1 MVQIITIP
9 TDREPV
15 MLLETGRIG
24 PWAQSHGWVYEGY
37 GNESDHV
44 INIGIGGAGKSLDVL
59 DFDCHGSPTSFDHTY
74 QASLPGFARGLSQ
87 LPGFSSNTV
96 IYLDACNTGLTS
108 EFGGPIA
115 QEMANAAGCTVYGS
129 KGYLRGTFA
138 EGNEIC
144 YASLG
149 SGVGAYPGSRDAS
162 ARNVWIAFS
171 PVRPPAAPG
180 MAPTGRRRSLMAM
193 ASTINFG
200 DGSSELVTN
209 EIIDV
214 INSAF
219 ANDPVDF
226 PSLRMAPDITLNY
239 VHGNDVQVL
248 DVYANGALIR
258 DRRTGLAWRIPSG
271 RLLQFQTAL
280 RTRLGLE

>member
-1 MVQIITIP
+1 
-9 TDREPV
+9 
-15 MLLETGRIG
+15 
-24 PWAQSHGWVYEGY
+24 
-37 GNESDHV
+37 
-44 INIGIGGAGKSLDVL
+44 
-59 DFDCHGSPTSFDHTY
+59 
-74 QASLPGFARGLSQ
+74 
-87 LPGFSSNTV
+87 
-96 IYLDACNTGLTS
+96 
-108 EFGGPIA
+108 
-115 QEMANAAGCTVYGS
+115 
-129 KGYLRGTFA
+129 
-138 EGNEIC
+138 
-144 YASLG
+144 
-149 SGVGAYPGSRDAS
+149 
-162 ARNVWIAFS
+162 
-171 PVRPPAAPG
+171 
-180 MAPTGRRRSLMAM
+180 MAM